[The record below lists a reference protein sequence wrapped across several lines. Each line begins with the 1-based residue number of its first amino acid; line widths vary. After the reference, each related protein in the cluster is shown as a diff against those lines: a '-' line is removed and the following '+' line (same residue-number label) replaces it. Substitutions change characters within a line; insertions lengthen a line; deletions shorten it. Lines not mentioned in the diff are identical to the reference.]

1 MSIIIII
8 QGCAPRSDK
17 NKTLSPSADTE
28 WVTIG
33 IKLPEG
39 IEALP
44 LNVLY
49 RSDICQ
55 RAQYNSAG
63 EKYYIPG
70 FNPKTIAL
78 KQQGSSDIYQTKIAL
93 NGGGSCQWQLSEV
106 WMEIQPVKSAHFA
119 YKDYEIIP
127 SGWMKFYFD
136 NRNNWNENL
145 IKKFGEIE
153 IKRDIFPEIKT
164 SNIFKEN
171 TFTLFDGNNDSW
183 KEFRVYNAISI
194 FFFPIYHKNK
204 TIRYEDSKVDNK
216 NLIVIY
222 PDGSIHEGIADYKKL
237 KNSL

>member
-1 MSIIIII
+1 MYKLLSLFFISAVVL
-8 QGCAPRSDK
+8 GCAPRSDK

-33 IKLPEG
+33 IKLPER

-49 RSDICQ
+49 RSNICQ

-106 WMEIQPVKSAHFA
+106 WMSIR
-119 YKDYEIIP
+119 YKKILNTDSDFKTIP
-127 SGWMKFYFD
+127 SHKLILIFKDHNY
-136 NRNNWNENL
+136 RPPELIRNL
-145 IKKFGEIE
+145 IKNEKIE
-153 IKRDIFPEIKT
+153 LNYYPVFINNEF
-164 SNIFKEN
+164 SNE
-171 TFTLFDGNNDSW
+171 
-183 KEFRVYNAISI
+183 
-194 FFFPIYHKNK
+194 
-204 TIRYEDSKVDNK
+204 
-216 NLIVIY
+216 
-222 PDGSIHEGIADYKKL
+222 KK
-237 KNSL
+237 